1 MDKKQTEML
10 ENLKGGRASLIRA
23 KEVVSNLLAVCDLV
37 QPTLENKGHGAYYF
51 QYEAEKLRIMLDKR
65 DTDIYQASRILSLL
79 SDKAMDLDSLLGD
92 VTGKLGSSID
102 FLTTG
107 TQKGAAN
114 HD

>member
-1 MDKKQTEML
+1 MSEKQVEIL
-10 ENLKGGRASLIRA
+10 ENLKGGWDSLIRA
-23 KEVVSNLLAVCDLV
+23 KDVVSNILAVCDLAR
-37 QPTLENKGHGAYYF
+37 PTLENKGHGAYYF
-51 QYEAEKLRIMLDKR
+51 DYGAAELRVMLDKH

-102 FLTTG
+102 FLTASTE
-107 TQKGAAN
+107 KGAPT